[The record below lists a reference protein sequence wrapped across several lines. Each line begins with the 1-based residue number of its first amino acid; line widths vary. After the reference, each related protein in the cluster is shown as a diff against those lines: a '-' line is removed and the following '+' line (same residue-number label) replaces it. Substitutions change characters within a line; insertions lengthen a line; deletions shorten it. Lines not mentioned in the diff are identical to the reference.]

1 MRSSAGPC
9 RPGDIISL
17 QHKRLRQ
24 LLARQPGSAAARA
37 GEEEARAPTVP
48 RPGSP
53 PHASLLGEPR
63 APPWAGL
70 LELGSLS
77 LHPWGRR
84 LGGESQGSKEGG
96 P

>member
-9 RPGDIISL
+9 RPGDILSL

-24 LLARQPGSAAARA
+24 LLAREPGSAAARA
-37 GEEEARAPTVP
+37 GGEEARV
-48 RPGSP
+48 S

-70 LELGSLS
+70 LELGFLS
-77 LHPWGRR
+77 LRPWGQEAGR
-84 LGGESQGSKEGG
+84 
-96 P
+96 